1 MGSTGELCWTA
12 AAELFTDLDLDDL
25 YARQVRVLDSVSCR
39 NYPYLVL
46 VYTGKITIGISLGE
60 RHQSFDSSGKLRRA
74 AGPGK
79 RDGSVFSWSHVE
91 ESSE

>member
-1 MGSTGELCWTA
+1 MGSTAELCWTD
-12 AAELFTDLDLDDL
+12 AAELFRDLDLDDL

-46 VYTGKITIGISLGE
+46 VYTGKITIGICLGVRDE
-60 RHQSFDSSGKLRRA
+60 SCDSSGKFRRA
-74 AGPGK
+74 AGSGK
-79 RDGSVFSWSHVE
+79 HDDSFFSWSHME

>member
-1 MGSTGELCWTA
+1 MGSTVELCWTA
-12 AAELFTDLDLDDL
+12 AAELFKDLDLDDL

-60 RHQSFDSSGKLRRA
+60 RDESFDSSGKFRRDA
-74 AGPGK
+74 RSSK
-79 RDGSVFSWSHVE
+79 HDDSFSSWSHVE